1 MTKIIL
7 GLAVILT
14 AGLPAQAQQ
23 STFRDASGRTIGT
36 VTTDSNG
43 TKTFRDGSGRTTGT
57 ATTDSNGT
65 TTFRDASGRTTGT
78 ASGPRR

>member
-1 MTKIIL
+1 MKTITVTAITLAIIT
-7 GLAVILT
+7 AVS
-14 AGLPAQAQQ
+14 AQT
-23 STFRDASGRTIGT
+23 STTIRDASGRITTT

-78 ASGPRR
+78 ASRPRR